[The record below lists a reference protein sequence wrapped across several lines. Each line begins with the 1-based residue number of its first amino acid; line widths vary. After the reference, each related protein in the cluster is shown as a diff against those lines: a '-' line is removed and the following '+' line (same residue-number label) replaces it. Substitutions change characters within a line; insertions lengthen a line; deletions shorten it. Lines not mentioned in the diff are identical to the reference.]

1 MKILGL
7 VNESNGYYNFTPLYE
22 IVNGD
27 ILELSDYEIESMLEG
42 SEKLNINLGFGLHDR
57 DRIESYFIDDSLMV
71 LDFDPSELEENR
83 NALGE
88 LNQTAYKLNA
98 PRLLD
103 QNKIQYMED
112 FGIFYVVPSSNVGSN
127 IIGAEVIELKDDYIM
142 EGQEIAIYVEN
153 GIFAG
158 PYEVKRRAYDQAYV
172 INTHLKENKYTLTGY
187 SSENIRDRKV
197 RSSFFN
203 PSKQI
208 RVIMPMDEEEQIY
221 IDVIDDSKL
230 MEMFVQTVSESSI
243 VDGKIDISDID
254 GLLDKFNGS
263 QLSGAFISEDIRE
276 LRLRK
281 INKII
286 SSGLEVDD
294 AMRSMA
300 EMTSDKY
307 IALLEKYKGTDEVK
321 ELIEKIAEMSP
332 DLVDNIQNSQAMQKK
347 LGELDDRKT
356 ALEADIRK
364 LEEEKIALNDKIEQE
379 TQKEIVSEEGNEE
392 LTAENKELRELL
404 GEIKNI
410 EELEQKKTGLE
421 EDINHL
427 EWHGEQL
434 KNGNKELEL
443 IFAGKLEEINQKM
456 YETAIDG
463 FMATKIAE
471 TSAEWA
477 QQRNEKIYQGIVE
490 EVSYVEAEDLEPSD
504 LIEYLCGVIQ
514 KVRPTYDK
522 NTVINLAICFSQG
535 FLTVLSG
542 KPGCGK
548 TSICNIFAETLGLKK
563 IGSIVENIENIDAS
577 RYVQVSV
584 ERGWTSKRDLVG
596 YYNPLT
602 KAFDKNNK
610 QIYDALQILSIEKKE
625 NASELPMYILLDEA
639 NLSPM
644 EYYWADFMNICDG
657 ISDHSTV
664 NLGGDN
670 VFGIPET
677 LHFMATINNDHTTE
691 NLSPRLVDRAWV
703 VTLPKNNNQYT
714 LGEER
719 ISEEDVRIISWYSMA
734 NAFDSAT
741 IDSLEHSEIKGRYE
755 NFVKVYESNNIN
767 ISPRTYISIMK
778 YCASGIKLFEKDETG
793 RSPETIA
800 LDYAISQKL
809 LPKISGYGDEYLTWL
824 EALEKICAEEA
835 FGQSEKIIRD
845 IIARGNAEMK
855 YYQFFN

>member
-7 VNESNGYYNFTPLYE
+7 VNESNGYYNFKPMYE
-22 IVNGD
+22 LVNND
-27 ILELSDYEIESMLEG
+27 ILELSDHEVENLLMG

-57 DRIESYFIDDSLMV
+57 DRIERFFLDDSLMV
-71 LDFDPSELEENR
+71 LDFEPSELEENR
-83 NALGE
+83 NSYGE

-98 PRLLD
+98 SRLID
-103 QNKIQYMED
+103 QNKIQYMEEY
-112 FGIFYVVPSSNVGSN
+112 GIFYVVPSSNVASN
-127 IIGAEVIELKDDYIM
+127 IIGAEVIELNDDYVV

-158 PYEVKRRAYDQAYV
+158 PYEVKKRTYDQAFV
-172 INTHLKENKYTLTGY
+172 INTQLKENKYTLTGY
-187 SSENIRDRKV
+187 SSENIKDSKL
-197 RSSFFN
+197 RSSLYD
-203 PSKQI
+203 PSKRI
-208 RVIMPMDEEEQIY
+208 RVIMPIDEDDKIG
-221 IDVIDDSKL
+221 IDVIEDKKL
-230 MEMFVQTVSESSI
+230 MEMFVQTVSESTI
-243 VDGKIDISDID
+243 TDGKIDISDVD
-254 GLLDKFNGS
+254 ELLEKYNES
-263 QLSGAFISEDIRE
+263 QLSGPFIPENIRE
-276 LRLRK
+276 HRLRR
-281 INKII
+281 INAII
-286 SSGLEVDD
+286 SSGLEIDD
-294 AMRSMA
+294 AMKSMA
-300 EMTSDKY
+300 EMTSDRY
-307 IALLEKYKGTDEVK
+307 IALLEKYKDTDEVR

-332 DLVDNIQNSQAMQKK
+332 DLLDTMQDSQEAQRALNK
-347 LGELDDRKT
+347 LDDRKV
-356 ALEADIRK
+356 ALEASIQE
-364 LEEEKIALNDKIEQE
+364 LEDKRLALSETLKQEAEKEA
-379 TQKEIVSEEGNEE
+379 SESEANEE
-392 LTAENKELRELL
+392 LTAENKELKEIL
-404 GEIKNI
+404 GEIKDV
-410 EELEQKKTGLE
+410 EELEQKKAGLE
-421 EDINHL
+421 EDIKHL
-427 EWHGEQL
+427 EWRGEQI
-434 KNGNKELEL
+434 KSGNKELEL

-471 TSAEWA
+471 TSAEWT
-477 QQRNEKIYQGIVE
+477 QQRNEKIYQSIVE
-490 EVSYVEAEDLEPSD
+490 EVSAVEVEDLEPKE
-504 LIEYLCGVIQ
+504 LVEYLCGIIQ

-548 TSICNIFAETLGLKK
+548 TSICNIFAESLGLKK
-563 IGSIVENIENIDAS
+563 IGTNVENKENIDAA
-577 RYVQVSV
+577 RYIQVSV

-610 QIYDALQILSIEKKE
+610 QIYDALQILSLEKKG
-625 NASELPMYILLDEA
+625 NASELPLYILLDEA

-657 ISDHSTV
+657 ISEHSTV

-703 VTLPKNNNQYT
+703 VTLPKNNQYV
-714 LGEER
+714 LGEES
-719 ISEEDVRIISWYSMA
+719 ISEEDVKVISWYSMA
-734 NAFDSAT
+734 NAFDSASIKT
-741 IDSLEHSEIKGRYE
+741 LEHTEIKSRYE
-755 NFVKVYESNNIN
+755 KFAKIYESNNIN
-767 ISPRTYISIMK
+767 ISPRTFISIMK
-778 YCASGIKLFEKDETG
+778 YCASGVSLFEKDELG

-809 LPKISGYGDEYLTWL
+809 LPKISGYGDDYLKWL
-824 EALEKICAEEA
+824 ESLQEICAEEA
-835 FGQSEKIIRD
+835 FGQSEKIIKD